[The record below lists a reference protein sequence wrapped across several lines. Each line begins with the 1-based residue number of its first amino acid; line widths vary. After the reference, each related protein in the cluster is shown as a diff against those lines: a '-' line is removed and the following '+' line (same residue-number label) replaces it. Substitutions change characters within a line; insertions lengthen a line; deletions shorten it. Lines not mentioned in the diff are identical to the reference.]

1 MGNKPARKVVQQPYQ
16 TMIED
21 AVLALKDRPGSTQAD
36 IFKYLENKYE
46 GKIPPK
52 VKKNLQLKL
61 KSIKKRSRQG
71 GMKRRPVRSPLPCR
85 RKSKRG
91 ETSRDN
97 HKLKIR
103 GRAKKARE
111 RTTGRRNPAA
121 KKSRIKAARISKVK
135 LRTDKLMAT
144 RGPAIQPKFQCTPT
158 KYNAPEISPRFR
170 RFHSDY
176 SPRVIKHA
184 GKKRKLR
191 QHSDDYDSMTQGGD
205 SDDDF
210 DSPE

>member
-1 MGNKPARKVVQQPYQ
+1 MGNKPARKMVQQPYQ

-36 IFKYLENKYE
+36 IFKYLENKYQ
-46 GKIPPK
+46 GSIPPK

-61 KSIKKRSRQG
+61 KSITKRSRQG
-71 GMKRRPVRSPLPCR
+71 DMKRGPVRSPHSCR
-85 RKSKRG
+85 QKSKRG
-91 ETSRDN
+91 ETSRHK

-103 GRAKKARE
+103 GCGKKE
-111 RTTGRRNPAA
+111 RKSTSRKNPAA
-121 KKSRIKAARISKVK
+121 KKSQIKAARTSKVK
-135 LRTDKLMAT
+135 LRADKLMAT
-144 RGPAIQPKFQCTPT
+144 RGPPIQPKFQCTPT

-170 RFHSDY
+170 RFQSDHL
-176 SPRVIKHA
+176 PRAIKHT

-191 QHSDDYDSMTQGGD
+191 QLSEDYDSIEQGGD
-205 SDDDF
+205 FDDS

>member
-1 MGNKPARKVVQQPYQ
+1 MGNKPARKMVHQPYQ

-36 IFKYLENKYE
+36 IFKYLENKYQ
-46 GKIPPK
+46 GRIPPK

-61 KSIKKRSRQG
+61 KSITKRSRQG
-71 GMKRRPVRSPLPCR
+71 NMKRGPVRSPLSCR
-85 RKSKRG
+85 QKSRRG
-91 ETSRDN
+91 ETSRDK

-103 GRAKKARE
+103 GCVKKARE
-111 RTTGRRNPAA
+111 STNRKNLAA
-121 KKSRIKAARISKVK
+121 KKSHIKAARISKVK

-170 RFHSDY
+170 RSQSDY
-176 SPRVIKHA
+176 LPRAIKHA

-191 QHSDDYDSMTQGGD
+191 QLSKDHDSMEQGGD
-205 SDDDF
+205 SDDF

>member
-103 GRAKKARE
+103 GRA
-111 RTTGRRNPAA
+111 
-121 KKSRIKAARISKVK
+121 
-135 LRTDKLMAT
+135 
-144 RGPAIQPKFQCTPT
+144 
-158 KYNAPEISPRFR
+158 
-170 RFHSDY
+170 
-176 SPRVIKHA
+176 
-184 GKKRKLR
+184 
-191 QHSDDYDSMTQGGD
+191 
-205 SDDDF
+205 
-210 DSPE
+210 